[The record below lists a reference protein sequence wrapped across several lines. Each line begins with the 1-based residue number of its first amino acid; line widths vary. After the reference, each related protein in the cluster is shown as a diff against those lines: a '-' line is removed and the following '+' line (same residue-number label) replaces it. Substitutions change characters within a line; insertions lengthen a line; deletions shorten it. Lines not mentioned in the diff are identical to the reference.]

1 MNDFFRTVLFFLLSI
16 GPLVIFHELGHFWVA
31 RLCGVKVLRFSF
43 GLGKPIWTYSSPKT
57 GTEWSISRIPLGGYV
72 KMLDAR
78 EADISQLSAQE
89 LDGEFTSKSVWKRM
103 AIVVAGPMAN
113 FILAILVFTVLLMSG
128 VSEPTSK
135 IRVANH
141 ETAAYQAGIRQGDMV
156 VAVDGQPI
164 QTYAELRWAVLKA
177 GMEAQ
182 SLRLR
187 LERPDPVVAGY
198 SASSVSHLD
207 VTLPLN
213 SLKKEDLESN
223 FMAKLGLEVFLP
235 RARLLEVIANGPA
248 AIAGLQVEDVITAVG
263 SKPIRDAQ
271 DLIDTIS
278 LKPNAEISV
287 TYERKGQLAAAVVR
301 PIETNINGKT
311 VGQIQVSPDG
321 TLQTVKVYR
330 GFFES
335 LQLANQRTWE
345 YSALTLKMLGK
356 ILIGEASIKN
366 ITGPITIATYANKAA
381 KQGLEVFLA
390 FVAVISISLGVMNL
404 LPIPLLDGGHLLYY
418 SLEVLSGKAIPAKYL
433 EMAQRGGFAVLM
445 CLMAIAIV
453 NDVLRKMP

>member
-16 GPLVIFHELGHFWVA
+16 GPLVIFHELGHFWFA

-43 GLGKPIWTYSSPKT
+43 GLGKPIWTYTSPKT

-103 AIVVAGPMAN
+103 AIVIAGPMAN

-135 IRVANH
+135 IRVTNH

-213 SLKKEDLESN
+213 SLKKEDFEAN
-223 FMAKLGLEVFLP
+223 FMAKLGLEVFMP
-235 RARLLEVIANGPA
+235 RAKLLNVIEGGSAAN
-248 AIAGLQVEDVITAVG
+248 AGLKVGDVITAVG
-263 SKPIRDAQ
+263 AKPVRDFQ
-271 DLIDTIS
+271 DLREIIS
-278 LKPNAEISV
+278 SIPNQEV
-287 TYERKGQLAAAVVR
+287 NLTYERNGQLASASTHVA
-301 PIETNINGKT
+301 ETKNKDKSYGEIN
-311 VGQIQVSPDG
+311 VELDG

-418 SLEVLSGKAIPAKYL
+418 SLEVLTGKPLPDRYV
-433 EMAQRGGFAVLM
+433 EMGQRVGVFLLLTMMVIAFFNDIARLM
-445 CLMAIAIV
+445 S
-453 NDVLRKMP
+453 